1 MAERPTALEALG
13 GKSLMF
19 ADIYRGKR
27 VLVTG
32 HTGFKGSWLCTWLL
46 ELGAE
51 VAGVSLGLPTQP
63 VNFQVLGLEG
73 RLRHYLGDVR
83 HRDRLTQVMTEFAPE
98 AVFHLAA
105 QSLVRR
111 SYDDPALTFETNA
124 LGTMNLLE
132 CLRQQPSVAAAVI
145 ITSDKCYRNREWTW
159 GYREN
164 DVLGGEDPY
173 SASKACAELI
183 SQTYAVSFFQG
194 QRPAM
199 ATARA
204 GNVIGGGDWAPD
216 RIVPDCVRAWSQGR
230 VVRIRHPQATRPWQ
244 HVLEPLSGYLWLGAR
259 LLADRALAGESLNFG
274 PSALVNQSVADLLDA
289 MKQHWP
295 GGAWELDPAGPGQP
309 RESTLL
315 KLCCDKALNL
325 LQWRALLP
333 FAETIRLTAEWYR
346 SYYED
351 GPGAMYALSCRQIA
365 GYQAR
370 ARTEGLPW
378 ARS

>member
-1 MAERPTALEALG
+1 
-13 GKSLMF
+13 MF
-19 ADIYRGKR
+19 SDVYSGQR

-32 HTGFKGSWLCTWLL
+32 HTGFKGSWLCAWLL
-46 ELGAE
+46 QLGAR
-51 VAGVSLGLPTQP
+51 VAGFAMGLPTQP
-63 VNFQVLGLEG
+63 ANFQVLGLKD
-73 RLRHYLGDVR
+73 RVTHFLGDI
-83 HRDRLTQVMTEFAPE
+83 RDRDSLRQVMDRYQPE
-98 AVFHLAA
+98 VVFHLAA

-111 SYDDPALTFETNA
+111 SYAEPAETLETNA

-183 SQTYAVSFFQG
+183 SQTYAVSFFG
-194 QRPAM
+194 EGRPRI

-204 GNVIGGGDWAPD
+204 GNVIGGGDWASD
-216 RIVPDCVRAWSQGR
+216 RIIPDSVRAWSQDQA
-230 VVRIRHPQATRPWQ
+230 VKIRHPQATRPWQ

-259 LLADRALAGESLNFG
+259 LLDDQTLAGESFNFG
-274 PSALVNQSVADLLDA
+274 PSALVYQSVADLLDA
-289 MKQHWP
+289 MRQHWP
-295 GGAWELDPAGPGQP
+295 GATWEPDPAGFGQQ

-351 GPGAMYALSCRQIA
+351 GPEAIFDLSCWQIA
-365 GYQAR
+365 GYQDLAVR
-370 ARTEGLPW
+370 ERLPW
-378 ARS
+378 AIS